1 MTKRLLLLVF
11 AALALPVH
19 ADVYRCV
26 SADGSTTFSQT
37 PCSESAER
45 VTIESRPAPESHKRG
60 CEALPEANSVLED
73 GCSETSSAARAEPK
87 VNVLGSRN
95 TADQERVQAAAD
107 KRKEQIDKMQAD
119 QEKRRRIQRCRQ
131 KIQSEISQI
140 EARIYAGAD
149 PNGKR
154 RELQRLRKKMQQCR

>member
-1 MTKRLLLLVF
+1 MRRLLPLVF
-11 AALALPVH
+11 VAMALPAH
-19 ADVYRCV
+19 AEVYRCV
-26 SADGSTTFSQT
+26 NPDGSTTFSQT

-45 VTIESRPAPESHKRG
+45 VTIDSRPAAKSSKRG

-73 GCSETSSAARAEPK
+73 GCSETSSAVRAEPK
-87 VNVLGSRN
+87 VNVLGARD

-107 KRKEQIDKMQAD
+107 KRKEQIEKMQAD
-119 QEKRRRIQRCRQ
+119 QKKRRRIQQCRQ